1 MLYNF
6 VNEWRMI
13 KIKMIEFFIAKKH
26 ILERKRQSVIA
37 ILGVAIGITVLTVS
51 IAISNGLDK
60 NMVGSILSIS
70 SHIVA
75 TRDGGVIEE
84 YRELQ
89 NKIEGI
95 EGLKGVVPQISTQ
108 GILKYN
114 GIYGSYVSGVKING
128 IDFDDAKI
136 AMGLEEKIVDGTM
149 DVEKPSEF
157 LIGKEL
163 YDQLGAKVGDKM
175 TIISADNRQMVLTIA
190 GVFQSGYY
198 EYDTSMVIVPLRA
211 VQILSYSGDIA
222 TSLEIFIDDVY
233 EAEKIRT
240 EINNN
245 IDTGMY
251 LRTWG
256 ELNKNLLAALS
267 LEKAVMIL
275 VFSLIVVIAG
285 FVVWVI
291 LNMLVKEKTRDIGIM
306 RSMGFTSNSIMKI
319 FMLEGLFLGS
329 LGILGGLLASWGILS
344 YVKDNTI
351 NQITNI
357 YYLNKIPVEI
367 TPKEILMIVGA
378 NIVIIFLSSIFPA
391 YKAAKLQ
398 VVEALKYD

>member
-1 MLYNF
+1 
-6 VNEWRMI
+6 
-13 KIKMIEFFIAKKH
+13 MIEFFIAKKH
-26 ILERKRQSVIA
+26 ILERKRQSIIA
-37 ILGVAIGITVLTVS
+37 ILGVAIGVTVLTVS
-51 IAISNGLDK
+51 IGIANGLDK
-60 NMVGSILSIS
+60 NMVDSILSIS

-75 TRDGGVIEE
+75 TKDGEAIDD

-89 NKIEGI
+89 TQIESVKGV
-95 EGLKGVVPQISTQ
+95 KGVVPQISTQ
-108 GILKYN
+108 GILKYH
-114 GIYGSYVSGVKING
+114 GIFGSYVSGVKING
-128 IDFDDAKI
+128 LDFDDAKT
-136 AMGLEEKIVDGTM
+136 AMNLDKKIVAGTM
-149 DVEKPSEF
+149 NIKKPTEF

-163 YDQLGAKVGDKM
+163 FDQLGAKLGDRI
-175 TIISADNRQMVLTIA
+175 TVVSADNREMYLTIV

-198 EYDTSMVIVPLRA
+198 EYDTSMIIVPLRA
-211 VQILSYSGDIA
+211 VQILSYTGDTV
-222 TSLEIFIDDVY
+222 TSLEVFLDDVY
-233 EAEKIRT
+233 SATKLSGEIRIKT
-240 EINNN
+240 
-245 IDTGMY
+245 DMST
-251 LRTWG
+251 RTWG
-256 ELNKNLLAALS
+256 DLNRNLLAALS
-267 LEKAVMIL
+267 LEKTVMIL
-275 VFSLIVVIAG
+275 VFSLIVIIAG

-306 RSMGFTSNSIMKI
+306 RSMGFSSKNIMRI

-329 LGILGGLLASWGILS
+329 LGILVGLSTSGGILW

-367 TPKEILMIVGA
+367 TSKEVFIIVGA

>member
-6 VNEWRMI
+6 GNRRRVINI
-13 KIKMIEFFIAKKH
+13 NMIEFFIAKKH
-26 ILERKRQSVIA
+26 ILERKRQSIIA
-37 ILGVAIGITVLTVS
+37 ILGVAIGVTVLTVS
-51 IAISNGLDK
+51 IGIANGLDK
-60 NMVGSILSIS
+60 NMVDSILSIS

-75 TRDGGVIEE
+75 TKDGEAIDD

-89 NKIEGI
+89 TQIESVKGV
-95 EGLKGVVPQISTQ
+95 KGVVPQISTK
-108 GILKYN
+108 GILKYK
-114 GIYGSYVSGVKING
+114 GIFGSYVSGVQMNG
-128 IDFDDAKI
+128 LDFDDAKT
-136 AMGLEEKIVDGTM
+136 AMDLDKKIVSGTM
-149 DVEKPSEF
+149 DIKKPTEF

-163 YDQLGAKVGDKM
+163 FDQLGAKLGDKI
-175 TIISADNRQMVLTIA
+175 TVVSADNREMHLTIV

-198 EYDTSMVIVPLRA
+198 QYDTTMIIIPLRA
-211 VQILSYSGDIA
+211 VQILSYTGDTV
-222 TSLEIFIDDVY
+222 TSLEVFLDDVY
-233 EAEKIRT
+233 SANKVSGQIQMKT
-240 EINNN
+240 
-245 IDTGMY
+245 DMST
-251 LRTWG
+251 RTWG
-256 ELNKNLLAALS
+256 DLNRNLLAALS
-267 LEKAVMIL
+267 LEKTVMIL
-275 VFSLIVVIAG
+275 VFSLIVIIAG

-306 RSMGFTSNSIMKI
+306 RSMGFSSKNIMRI

-329 LGILGGLLASWGILS
+329 LGIVVGLGISGGILW

-367 TPKEILMIVGA
+367 TSKEVLVIVAA

-391 YKAAKLQ
+391 YKAAKLE

>member
-1 MLYNF
+1 
-6 VNEWRMI
+6 
-13 KIKMIEFFIAKKH
+13 MIEFFIAKKH

-37 ILGVAIGITVLTVS
+37 ILGVAIGVTVLTVS
-51 IAISNGLDK
+51 IGIANGLDK
-60 NMVGSILSIS
+60 NMVDSILSIS
-70 SHIVA
+70 SHIVVSKEGQA
-75 TRDGGVIEE
+75 IEN

-89 NKIEGI
+89 ADIESLDGI
-95 EGLKGVVPQISTQ
+95 KGVVPQISTQ

-114 GIYGSYVSGVKING
+114 GIFGSYVSGVKING
-128 IDFDDAKI
+128 LDLDDAKI
-136 AMGLEEKIVDGTM
+136 AMNLDKKIVDGTM
-149 DVEKPSEF
+149 DIKKPTDF

-163 YDQLGAKVGDKM
+163 FDQLGAKLGDKI
-175 TIISADNRQMVLTIA
+175 TVVSADNREMHLTIV

-198 EYDTSMVIVPLRA
+198 EYDTTMIIIPLQA
-211 VQILSYSGDIA
+211 VQILSYTGDA
-222 TSLEIFIDDVY
+222 VTTLEVFLDDVY
-233 EAEKIRT
+233 SANKLSRQIQMKT
-240 EINNN
+240 NTN
-245 IDTGMY
+245 T
-251 LRTWG
+251 RTWG
-256 ELNKNLLAALS
+256 DLNKNLLAALS
-267 LEKAVMIL
+267 LEKTVMIL
-275 VFSLIVVIAG
+275 VFSLIVIIAG

-306 RSMGFTSNSIMKI
+306 RSMGFSSKNIMRI

-329 LGILGGLLASWGILS
+329 FGILVGLSISGGILW

-367 TPKEILMIVGA
+367 TSKEILVIVIA

-391 YKAAKLQ
+391 YKAAKLE

>member
-6 VNEWRMI
+6 GNRRRVIDIN
-13 KIKMIEFFIAKKH
+13 MIEFFIAKKH
-26 ILERKRQSVIA
+26 ILERKRQSIIA
-37 ILGVAIGITVLTVS
+37 VLGVAIGVTVLTVS
-51 IAISNGLDK
+51 IGIANGLDK
-60 NMVGSILSIS
+60 NMVSSILSIS

-75 TRDGGVIEE
+75 TKDGEAIDD

-89 NKIEGI
+89 TQIESIKGV
-95 EGLKGVVPQISTQ
+95 KGVVPQISTQ
-108 GILKYN
+108 GILKYK
-114 GIYGSYVSGVKING
+114 GIFGSYVSGVKING
-128 IDFDDAKI
+128 LDFDDAKT
-136 AMGLEEKIVDGTM
+136 AMNLDEKIVAGTM
-149 DVEKPSEF
+149 DIKKPTEF

-163 YDQLGAKVGDKM
+163 FNQLGAKLGDKI
-175 TIISADNRQMVLTIA
+175 TVVSADNREMHLTIV

-198 EYDTSMVIVPLRA
+198 EYDTTMIIVPLRA
-211 VQILSYSGDIA
+211 VQILSYTGNMV
-222 TSLEIFIDDVY
+222 TSLEVFLDDVY
-233 EAEKIRT
+233 SANKLSG
-240 EINNN
+240 EIQMKTNLS
-245 IDTGMY
+245 T
-251 LRTWG
+251 RTWG
-256 ELNKNLLAALS
+256 DLNRNLLAALS
-267 LEKAVMIL
+267 LEKTVMIL
-275 VFSLIVVIAG
+275 VFSLIVIIAG

-306 RSMGFTSNSIMKI
+306 RSMGFSSKNIMRI

-329 LGILGGLLASWGILS
+329 FGIIVGLVTSGGILW

-367 TPKEILMIVGA
+367 TSKEVLVIVGA

-391 YKAAKLQ
+391 YRAAKLQ

>member
-1 MLYNF
+1 
-6 VNEWRMI
+6 
-13 KIKMIEFFIAKKH
+13 MIEFFIAKKH
-26 ILERKRQSVIA
+26 ILERKRQSIIA
-37 ILGVAIGITVLTVS
+37 VLGVAIGVTVLTVS
-51 IAISNGLDK
+51 IGIANGLDK
-60 NMVGSILSIS
+60 NMVSSILSIS

-75 TRDGGVIEE
+75 TKDGEAIDD

-89 NKIEGI
+89 TQIESVKGV
-95 EGLKGVVPQISTQ
+95 KGVVPQISTQ
-108 GILKYN
+108 GILKYK
-114 GIYGSYVSGVKING
+114 GIFGSYISGVKING
-128 IDFDDAKI
+128 LDFDDAKT
-136 AMGLEEKIVDGTM
+136 AMNLDKKIVAGTM
-149 DVEKPSEF
+149 DIKKPTEF

-163 YDQLGAKVGDKM
+163 FNQLGAKLGDKI
-175 TIISADNRQMVLTIA
+175 TVVSADNREMHLTIA

-198 EYDTSMVIVPLRA
+198 EYDTTMIIVPLRA
-211 VQILSYSGDIA
+211 VQILSYTGDTV
-222 TSLEIFIDDVY
+222 TSLEVFLDDVY
-233 EAEKIRT
+233 SANKLSGQIQIKT
-240 EINNN
+240 KMS
-245 IDTGMY
+245 T
-251 LRTWG
+251 RTWG
-256 ELNKNLLAALS
+256 DLNRNLLAALS
-267 LEKAVMIL
+267 LEKTVMIL
-275 VFSLIVVIAG
+275 VFSLIVIIAG

-306 RSMGFTSNSIMKI
+306 RSMGFSSKNIMRI

-329 LGILGGLLASWGILS
+329 FGIVVGLVTSGGILW

-367 TPKEILMIVGA
+367 TSKEVFIIVGA

>member
-6 VNEWRMI
+6 GNRRRVINI
-13 KIKMIEFFIAKKH
+13 NMIEFFIAKKH
-26 ILERKRQSVIA
+26 ILERKRQSIIA
-37 ILGVAIGITVLTVS
+37 ILGVAIGVTVLTVS
-51 IAISNGLDK
+51 IGIANGLDK
-60 NMVGSILSIS
+60 NMVSSILSIS

-75 TRDGGVIEE
+75 TKDGEAIDD

-89 NKIEGI
+89 TQIESIKGV
-95 EGLKGVVPQISTQ
+95 KGVVPQISTQ
-108 GILKYN
+108 GILKYK
-114 GIYGSYVSGVKING
+114 GIFGSYVSGVKING
-128 IDFDDAKI
+128 LDFDDAKT
-136 AMGLEEKIVDGTM
+136 AMNLDKKIVAGTM
-149 DVEKPSEF
+149 DIKKPTEF

-163 YDQLGAKVGDKM
+163 FNQLGAKLGDKI
-175 TIISADNRQMVLTIA
+175 TVVSADNREMHLTIV

-198 EYDTSMVIVPLRA
+198 EYDTTMIIVPLRA
-211 VQILSYSGDIA
+211 VQILSYTGNMV
-222 TSLEIFIDDVY
+222 TSLEVFLDDVY
-233 EAEKIRT
+233 SANKLSGQIQMKT
-240 EINNN
+240 NLS
-245 IDTGMY
+245 T
-251 LRTWG
+251 RTWG
-256 ELNKNLLAALS
+256 DLNRNLLAALS
-267 LEKAVMIL
+267 LEKTVMIL
-275 VFSLIVVIAG
+275 VFSLIVIIAG

-306 RSMGFTSNSIMKI
+306 RSMGFSSNNIMRI

-329 LGILGGLLASWGILS
+329 FGIIVGLTTSGGILW

-367 TPKEILMIVGA
+367 TSKEVLVIVGA

-391 YKAAKLQ
+391 YRAAKLQ

>member
-6 VNEWRMI
+6 GNRRRVIDIN
-13 KIKMIEFFIAKKH
+13 MIEFFIAKKH
-26 ILERKRQSVIA
+26 ILERKRQSIIA
-37 ILGVAIGITVLTVS
+37 VLGVAIGVTVLTVS
-51 IAISNGLDK
+51 IGIANGLDK
-60 NMVGSILSIS
+60 NMVSSILSIS

-75 TRDGGVIEE
+75 TKDGEAIDD

-89 NKIEGI
+89 TQIESIKGV
-95 EGLKGVVPQISTQ
+95 KGVVPQISTQ
-108 GILKYN
+108 GILKYK
-114 GIYGSYVSGVKING
+114 GIFGSYVSGVKING
-128 IDFDDAKI
+128 LDFDDAKT
-136 AMGLEEKIVDGTM
+136 AMNLDEKIVAGTM
-149 DVEKPSEF
+149 DIKKPTEF

-163 YDQLGAKVGDKM
+163 FNQLGAKLGDKI
-175 TIISADNRQMVLTIA
+175 TVVSADNREMHLTIV

-198 EYDTSMVIVPLRA
+198 EYDTAMIIVPLRA
-211 VQILSYSGDIA
+211 VQILSYTGNMV
-222 TSLEIFIDDVY
+222 TSLEVFLDDVY
-233 EAEKIRT
+233 SANKLSGQIQMKT
-240 EINNN
+240 NLS
-245 IDTGMY
+245 T
-251 LRTWG
+251 RTWG
-256 ELNKNLLAALS
+256 DLNRNLLAALS
-267 LEKAVMIL
+267 LEKTVMIL
-275 VFSLIVVIAG
+275 VFSLIVIIAG

-306 RSMGFTSNSIMKI
+306 RSMGFSSNNIMRI

-329 LGILGGLLASWGILS
+329 FGIIVGLTTSGGILW

-367 TPKEILMIVGA
+367 TSKEVLVIVGA

-391 YKAAKLQ
+391 YRAAKLQ

>member
-6 VNEWRMI
+6 GNRRRVIDIN
-13 KIKMIEFFIAKKH
+13 MIEFFIAKKH
-26 ILERKRQSVIA
+26 ILERKRQSIIA
-37 ILGVAIGITVLTVS
+37 VLGVAIGVTVLTVS
-51 IAISNGLDK
+51 IGIANGLDK
-60 NMVGSILSIS
+60 NMVSSILSIS

-75 TRDGGVIEE
+75 TKDGEAIDD

-89 NKIEGI
+89 TQIESIKGV
-95 EGLKGVVPQISTQ
+95 KGVVPQISTQ
-108 GILKYN
+108 GILKYK
-114 GIYGSYVSGVKING
+114 GIFGSYVSGVKING
-128 IDFDDAKI
+128 LDFDDAKT
-136 AMGLEEKIVDGTM
+136 AMNLDKKIVAGTM
-149 DVEKPSEF
+149 DIKKPTEF

-163 YDQLGAKVGDKM
+163 FNQLGAKLGDKI
-175 TIISADNRQMVLTIA
+175 TVVSADNREMHLTIV

-198 EYDTSMVIVPLRA
+198 EYDTTMIIVPLRA
-211 VQILSYSGDIA
+211 VQILSYTGNMV
-222 TSLEIFIDDVY
+222 TSLEVFLDDVY
-233 EAEKIRT
+233 SANKLSGQIQMKT
-240 EINNN
+240 NLS
-245 IDTGMY
+245 T
-251 LRTWG
+251 RTWG
-256 ELNKNLLAALS
+256 DLNRNLLAALS
-267 LEKAVMIL
+267 LEKTVMIL
-275 VFSLIVVIAG
+275 VFSLIVIIAG

-306 RSMGFTSNSIMKI
+306 RSMGFSSNNIMRI

-329 LGILGGLLASWGILS
+329 FGIIVGLTTSGGILW

-367 TPKEILMIVGA
+367 TSKEVLVIVGA

-391 YKAAKLQ
+391 YRAAKLQ

>member
-6 VNEWRMI
+6 GNRRRVIDIN
-13 KIKMIEFFIAKKH
+13 MIEFFIAKKH
-26 ILERKRQSVIA
+26 ILERKRQSIIA
-37 ILGVAIGITVLTVS
+37 ILGVAIGVTVLTVS
-51 IAISNGLDK
+51 IGIANGLDK
-60 NMVGSILSIS
+60 NMVDSILSIS

-75 TRDGGVIEE
+75 TKDGEAIDD

-89 NKIEGI
+89 TQIESI
-95 EGLKGVVPQISTQ
+95 KDVKGVVPQISTQ
-108 GILKYN
+108 GILKYK
-114 GIYGSYVSGVKING
+114 GIFGSYVSGVKING
-128 IDFDDAKI
+128 LDFDDAKT
-136 AMGLEEKIVDGTM
+136 AMNLDKKIVAGTM
-149 DVEKPSEF
+149 DIRKPTEF

-163 YDQLGAKVGDKM
+163 FDQLGAKLGDRI
-175 TIISADNRQMVLTIA
+175 TVVSADNREMHLTIA

-198 EYDTSMVIVPLRA
+198 AYDTTMIIVPLRA
-211 VQILSYSGDIA
+211 VQILSYTGDTV
-222 TSLEIFIDDVY
+222 TSLEIFLDDVY
-233 EAEKIRT
+233 SANKLSEQIQIKT
-240 EINNN
+240 
-245 IDTGMY
+245 DMST
-251 LRTWG
+251 RTWG
-256 ELNKNLLAALS
+256 DLNRNLLAALS
-267 LEKAVMIL
+267 LEKTVMIL
-275 VFSLIVVIAG
+275 VFSLIVIIAG

-306 RSMGFTSNSIMKI
+306 RSMGFSSKNIMRI

-329 LGILGGLLASWGILS
+329 FGIVVGLGVSGGILW

-367 TPKEILMIVGA
+367 TSKEILIIVGA